1 MQSDTHLL
9 CRVVISFT
17 MIGCLVFIVLLGSF
31 QELQVQA
38 LPQAKLTADSSL
50 IKDTDSVTLSCR
62 APARVSVHQCYFY
75 VNGGTQTHFPCI
87 KTFTGTE
94 LLWMRKKSLPSVAE
108 VRCFYTVNYGTVNSP
123 SPHSDVSYITISLKP
138 QITVNYRKG
147 QSAFVTCFLPGSV
160 KQDTTCNLYFGESS
174 RPAAATIISKTRSR
188 INQWF
193 CWTEIQEN
201 EFLRHL
207 GLAEQKEASCDYRLE
222 RDGKSLSPR
231 SDPYRLTGI
240 VEGDLTEIRKTTRFM
255 KTTSSSNAVF
265 PIQESVTQRTVTV
278 LITGTTKLTTSISS
292 ISTSTKSGHVEGEL
306 TEISKIPTRSTKT
319 ESSSDAALPIQE
331 SIPSTTVT
339 VFTTGPREPTKS
351 KTTSTPASSTVT
363 STSQRTTNV
372 NFIFIDTRILAIA
385 AAVVGGVIVVSILV
399 VAACLIAKRRTGK
412 GLHNRKQANLKD
424 QSVWMKVTDNTEMLP
439 LDKDGVYSV
448 ITSAPAADRPAGPG
462 KPAKEKPQTE
472 DSDVYHVYCTIP
484 DLPPPS
490 TRDDRVYCLL
500 QNH

>member
-1 MQSDTHLL
+1 MSKQ
-9 CRVVISFT
+9 
-17 MIGCLVFIVLLGSF
+17 
-31 QELQVQA
+31 
-38 LPQAKLTADSSL
+38 
-50 IKDTDSVTLSCR
+50 
-62 APARVSVHQCYFY
+62 
-75 VNGGTQTHFPCI
+75 
-87 KTFTGTE
+87 
-94 LLWMRKKSLPSVAE
+94 SLPSVAE
-108 VRCFYTVNYGTVNSP
+108 VRCFYTVKYEAVNSP
-123 SPHSDVSYITISLKP
+123 SPHSDVSHITISLKP

-147 QSAFVTCFLPGSV
+147 QSAFFTCSLPGSV

-174 RPAAATIISKTRSR
+174 HPAAATIIISKTRSST
-188 INQWF
+188 NQWF

-201 EFLRHL
+201 ELLRHL
-207 GLAEQKEASCDYRLE
+207 GLVEQKEVSCDYRLE

-240 VEGDLTEIRKTTRFM
+240 VEGDLTEIRKTPTRFM

-278 LITGTTKLTTSISS
+278 LTTGTTKLTTSISS

-319 ESSSDAALPIQE
+319 EGSSDAALPIQE
-331 SIPSTTVT
+331 SIPSTIVT
-339 VFTTGPREPTKS
+339 VFTTGATELTKS

-372 NFIFIDTRILAIA
+372 NFIFKDTRILAIA

-448 ITSAPAADRPAGPG
+448 ITSAPAADRPTGPG
-462 KPAKEKPQTE
+462 KPATGKPQTE
-472 DSDVYHVYCTIP
+472 DSDVYHIYCTIP

-490 TRDDRVYCLL
+490 TRDDGVYCLL

>member
-1 MQSDTHLL
+1 MT
-9 CRVVISFT
+9 
-17 MIGCLVFIVLLGSF
+17 GCLVFIVLLGSF

-38 LPQAKLTADSSL
+38 LPQAKLTVDSSL

-62 APARVSVHQCYFY
+62 APAHVSVHQCYFY
-75 VNGGTQTHFPCI
+75 VNRGTEAPFPCI

-94 LLWMRKKSLPSVAE
+94 LLWMRKQSLPSVAE
-108 VRCFYTVNYGTVNSP
+108 VRCFYTVKYEAVNSP
-123 SPHSDVSYITISLKP
+123 SPHSDVSHITISLKP
-138 QITVNYRKG
+138 QLSVNYRKG
-147 QSAFVTCFLPGSV
+147 QSAFFTCSLPGSV

-174 RPAAATIISKTRSR
+174 HPATTTIIISKTRSST
-188 INQWF
+188 NQWF

-201 EFLRHL
+201 ELLRHL
-207 GLAEQKEASCDYRLE
+207 GLVEQKEVSCDYRLE

-240 VEGDLTEIRKTTRFM
+240 VEGDLTEIRKTPTRFM

-265 PIQESVTQRTVTV
+265 PIQESFTQ
-278 LITGTTKLTTSISS
+278 
-292 ISTSTKSGHVEGEL
+292 
-306 TEISKIPTRSTKT
+306 
-319 ESSSDAALPIQE
+319 
-331 SIPSTTVT
+331 TTVT
-339 VFTTGPREPTKS
+339 VFTTGATELTKS

-372 NFIFIDTRILAIA
+372 NFIFKDTRILAIA

-448 ITSAPAADRPAGPG
+448 ITSAPAADRPTGPG
-462 KPAKEKPQTE
+462 KPATGKPQTE
-472 DSDVYHVYCTIP
+472 DSDVYHIYCTIP

-490 TRDDRVYCLL
+490 TRDDGVYCLL

>member
-1 MQSDTHLL
+1 MT
-9 CRVVISFT
+9 
-17 MIGCLVFIVLLGSF
+17 GCLVFIVLLGSF

-38 LPQAKLTADSSL
+38 LPQAKLTVDSSL

-62 APARVSVHQCYFY
+62 APAHVSVHQCYFY
-75 VNGGTQTHFPCI
+75 VNRGTEAPFPCI

-94 LLWMRKKSLPSVAE
+94 LLWMRKQSLPSVAE
-108 VRCFYTVNYGTVNSP
+108 VRCFYTVKYEAVNSP
-123 SPHSDVSYITISLKP
+123 SPHSDVSHITISLKP
-138 QITVNYRKG
+138 QLSVNYRKG
-147 QSAFVTCFLPGSV
+147 QSAFFTCSLPGSV

-174 RPAAATIISKTRSR
+174 HPATTTIIISKTRSST
-188 INQWF
+188 NQWF

-201 EFLRHL
+201 ELLRHL
-207 GLAEQKEASCDYRLE
+207 GLVEQKEVSCDYRLE

-240 VEGDLTEIRKTTRFM
+240 VEGDLTEIRKTPTRFM

-265 PIQESVTQRTVTV
+265 PIQ
-278 LITGTTKLTTSISS
+278 GTTKLTTSISS

-306 TEISKIPTRSTKT
+306 TKT
-319 ESSSDAALPIQE
+319 EGSSDAALPIQE
-331 SIPSTTVT
+331 SFTQTTVT
-339 VFTTGPREPTKS
+339 VFTTGATELTKS

-372 NFIFIDTRILAIA
+372 NFIFKDTRILAIA

-448 ITSAPAADRPAGPG
+448 ITSAPAADRPTGPG
-462 KPAKEKPQTE
+462 KPATGKPQTE
-472 DSDVYHVYCTIP
+472 DSDVYHIYCTIP

-490 TRDDRVYCLL
+490 TRDDGVYCLL

>member
-123 SPHSDVSYITISLKP
+123 SPHSDVSYITIS
-138 QITVNYRKG
+138 
-147 QSAFVTCFLPGSV
+147 
-160 KQDTTCNLYFGESS
+160 
-174 RPAAATIISKTRSR
+174 
-188 INQWF
+188 
-193 CWTEIQEN
+193 
-201 EFLRHL
+201 
-207 GLAEQKEASCDYRLE
+207 
-222 RDGKSLSPR
+222 
-231 SDPYRLTGI
+231 I